1 MRIRHK
7 PWARPELESCSFYVA
22 SPSELRGR
30 WADEFGN
37 GQPLHMELG
46 CGKGGFIADMAAQ
59 HPAVNFLA
67 IDLKSEMLVLAKRN
81 LEAKDAH
88 ASAHVRLMSQDIER
102 IGQML
107 APEDKIERIYINFC
121 PPWPKERDKKHRL
134 THPRQLNQYRLFL
147 QEGGEIWFKTDDDG
161 LFEESLRYFDQCSFE
176 VCYQTWDLAKSGFP
190 ASAPTEHE
198 EMFTRMGKKIKFLIA
213 VADHTGHSVSFSSA
227 E

>member
-107 APEDKIERIYINFC
+107 APED
-121 PPWPKERDKKHRL
+121 
-134 THPRQLNQYRLFL
+134 
-147 QEGGEIWFKTDDDG
+147 
-161 LFEESLRYFDQCSFE
+161 
-176 VCYQTWDLAKSGFP
+176 
-190 ASAPTEHE
+190 
-198 EMFTRMGKKIKFLIA
+198 
-213 VADHTGHSVSFSSA
+213 
-227 E
+227 